1 MLFHLSSFLA
11 RVSGRAS
18 RDLLRLAT
26 HFQPPEMQLD
36 EISRS
41 TSYDMVHA
49 PDEPYYADQYWGFIA
64 PALDS
69 LPPTAQCLDLGCSQ
83 GRLTLR
89 LAQRFPAGM
98 VSGCDVSSRA
108 IESARENA
116 ATRGLSNVELS
127 VSSIDAMLERSEP
140 ATQDVV
146 VMTEVT
152 FFFPDWEKSFPAAL
166 ETLRPGGILVMS
178 FRSQYFNA
186 LCIARARLWDSV
198 DTVLDRRRGRIFPTL
213 TEFGW
218 QTSGEV
224 RRLFEDYGV
233 ELLSLNGVGV
243 CSGILGDPHDVVARP
258 SLLTDAELRKLSELE
273 RGLGASV
280 PDGGRYMLAIG
291 RKNSAS

>member
-1 MLFHLSSFLA
+1 VSLFLA

-18 RDLLRLAT
+18 RDLLRLAI
-26 HFQPPEMQLD
+26 HFQPPEIQLD

-49 PDEPYYADQYWGFIA
+49 PDEPYYAEQYWALIA
-64 PALDS
+64 PALES

-89 LAQRFPAGM
+89 LAERFPAGI
-98 VSGCDVSSRA
+98 VSGCDASPRA

-116 ATRGLSNVELS
+116 ASRGLTNIKLS

-140 ATQDVV
+140 GTQDVV

-166 ETLRPGGILVMS
+166 KTLRPGGILVMS

-198 DTVLDRRRGRIFPTL
+198 DTVLERRHGRIFPTL
-213 TEFGW
+213 TEFSW
-218 QTSGEV
+218 QTSAEV
-224 RRLFEDYGV
+224 RRLFEGSGV
-233 ELLSLNGVGV
+233 DLLSLNGVGV
-243 CSGILGDPHDVVARP
+243 CSGILGDPHDVIARP
-258 SLLTDAELRKLSELE
+258 SLLADSDVRKLSELE
-273 RGLGASV
+273 LGLGASV

-291 RKNSAS
+291 RKNGAA